1 MATAIIAA
9 AAALLGAVVAGLMQY
24 LIHRTLRRERRRQ
37 DAVEALS
44 SLLGAATD
52 YRAHQYLKQTMR
64 ELGLDE
70 PLEARAMRYEVRA
83 KVTKAMVAVRLTV
96 SDQRILDL
104 ADVLLT
110 TSFTLGDVPDDL
122 PTARSIAISAHN
134 ALQDAAAHFVRR
146 TS

>member
-24 LIHRTLRRERRRQ
+24 LIHRALRSERRHQ
-37 DAVEALS
+37 VAVEALA

-52 YRAHQYLKQTMR
+52 FRAHQYLKQTMR
-64 ELGLDE
+64 ERGLNE
-70 PLEARAMRYEVRA
+70 PLEARATRYEVRA

-96 SDQRILDL
+96 SDPQILGL

-110 TSFTLGDVPDDL
+110 TTFRLGDVPDDL
-122 PTARSIAISAHN
+122 PTARSVAIDAHN

-146 TS
+146 TA